1 MSDVILFE
9 NDEGIDIII
18 TVEEDGVVV
27 DLSAEDVKQLKFRYP
42 DGSGVAKTAAF
53 VTDGTDGKL
62 KFTTT
67 AGFLTPAGRW
77 GVQGYL
83 EFTASGQKWHT
94 QIGVFFVR
102 EAVA

>member
-1 MSDVILFE
+1 MSDVILTE
-9 NDEGIDIII
+9 NDEGIDITI
-18 TVEEDGVVV
+18 TVEEDGVAV

-42 DGSGVAKTAAF
+42 DGTGVAKTAEF
-53 VTDGTDGKL
+53 VTNGTDGKL
-62 KFTTT
+62 KYSTE

-94 QIGVFFVR
+94 EIGEFLVR
-102 EAVA
+102 EAVV